1 MSLQG
6 CERGGK
12 VSIACGW
19 AFARNEEANVQKSLS
34 SIKYS
39 QDTWFGRMLLGL
51 AGCLSYAEGWEGRG
65 LGEEGDERS
74 TGLGGAS
81 SHGLSNT
88 VTGNIEFDPAHMV
101 CYAGR
106 AGKARGGCE
115 KAVEGQKFGFVG
127 FKCGDHAFMR
137 RGPWWR
143 DPRNVDGW
151 QMPWLSR
158 P

>member
-1 MSLQG
+1 M
-6 CERGGK
+6 
-12 VSIACGW
+12 
-19 AFARNEEANVQKSLS
+19 FARNEEANVQKSLS

-51 AGCLSYAEGWEGRG
+51 AVCLSYAEGWEGRG

-74 TGLGGAS
+74 TGLDGAS
-81 SHGLSNT
+81 SHGISNT
-88 VTGNIEFDPAHMV
+88 VTGNMEFDPAHMN

-115 KAVEGQKFGFVG
+115 KAGEGRKFGFVG
-127 FKCGDHAFMR
+127 FKCGDFAFMR

-143 DPRNVDGW
+143 DPRNADGW
-151 QMPWLSR
+151 HMPWLSR